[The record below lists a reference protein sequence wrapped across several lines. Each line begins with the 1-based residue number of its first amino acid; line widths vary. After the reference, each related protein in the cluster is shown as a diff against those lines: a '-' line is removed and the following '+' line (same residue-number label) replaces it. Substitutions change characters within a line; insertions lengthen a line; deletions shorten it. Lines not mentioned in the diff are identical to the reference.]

1 MSDDWRAYVVP
12 TKERLTP
19 KRHKGSL
26 VSYGP
31 DELHLRETEV
41 YEGGP
46 DSFVKSRPDLFATG
60 TTSRD
65 EGYFYWALL
74 KIIGP
79 ERVLGKNGMI
89 WSYQSKVGGGSNRAG
104 GSIVDFLVEG
114 IGPNLDIGIR
124 IVTPYFHDKAGPFK
138 RATDFEQQF
147 TLLDQ
152 DIFVVDVNSRDYVN
166 DDRGVAVMSV
176 AKKAL
181 EMRPGYN
188 PLFRHWGI

>member
-31 DELHLRETEV
+31 DELHLRETEQF
-41 YEGGP
+41 EGSP
-46 DSFVKSRPDLFATG
+46 DDFVKNHPELFATG

-65 EGYFYWALL
+65 EGYFYGALV

-79 ERVLGKNGMI
+79 ERAIGKNGMV
-89 WSYQSKVGGGSNRAG
+89 WYYQSKIGGGSNRAG

-114 IGPNLDIGIR
+114 VGPNLDIGIR

-138 RATDFEQQF
+138 RATDFEQTF
-147 TLLDQ
+147 GLLDQ
-152 DIFVVDVNSRDYVN
+152 DIFTVDVNSRDYIGTNEWGPVISI
-166 DDRGVAVMSV
+166 AT
-176 AKKAL
+176 KAL
-181 EMRPGYN
+181 EMRPNYN